1 MTGAAVAPSTSSAA
15 LAVINRVSFIVFP
28 NLNFNTL
35 NFNKITCRVSGLN
48 RLNYP
53 MKRHFGSSL
62 QLMLRAIYTYRGEI
76 QHLYP
81 KYNRRAGEWPSM
93 AANSQNIIIG
103 FINLLHTH
111 ALLVTI
117 EHPFPSLPDPDDKPI
132 VTSALAGNA
141 NVFVTGDKALLQ
153 LHNVEH
159 LPVVSPRNFWEMLAG
174 R

>member
-1 MTGAAVAPSTSSAA
+1 
-15 LAVINRVSFIVFP
+15 
-28 NLNFNTL
+28 
-35 NFNKITCRVSGLN
+35 
-48 RLNYP
+48 
-53 MKRHFGSSL
+53 
-62 QLMLRAIYTYRGEI
+62 
-76 QHLYP
+76 
-81 KYNRRAGEWPSM
+81 M

-132 VTSALAGNA
+132 VASALAGNA

-159 LPVVSPRNFWEMLAG
+159 LPVVSPGNFWEMLAG